1 MARVLGHPGFV
12 LRLLGIATVLGTRLV
27 ASEPG
32 VREETRRVNQVG
44 AGGSAERPAILLAQ
58 KVSAKKKGGAGKTA
72 AGDEPGIAGVDNVA
86 EDDTELKFSRD
97 IAPILVGNCIQCH
110 NPERRRGKF
119 DLTTFEK
126 LMAGSDVEKVI
137 VPGKPEESHLVLR
150 LRGEETPRMPQGNN
164 NNLSAEAIATIES
177 WVKAGARLD
186 AKINPKA
193 TLKSYAVTIDKLRAD
208 ALKKM
213 PSADIDLMI
222 MSAAYERW
230 KQASPDNKPEVTLG
244 TRFLIFSTL
253 PKDRAVA
260 GILGMDKAYILLR
273 TTLSRPSASALDWR
287 MKPSLFVFSDRNTLV
302 EFVRTQENRELQAGE
317 TGTANF
323 GVREPYAAVI
333 DPLGGAAEPT
343 NAVPARGKPRPR
355 RAGDD
360 PPGTDRS
367 VAGLLAEQLAMG
379 VLKTE
384 ETTPRWLYLGL
395 GASIAAGVD
404 PRGSDVQKLQSSAA
418 AQFQQNWTLR
428 ASAALEGQL
437 NPEDT
442 RAIGYA
448 LVDWMT
454 HDPQTRRAFP
464 AFVRAMTE
472 EGGAK
477 LDEVLQNVFSARR
490 QDFLDSSGAWVAHYG
505 PGR

>member
-1 MARVLGHPGFV
+1 MARVLRHPDFV

-32 VREETRRVNQVG
+32 VRDESRRVSQVG
-44 AGGSAERPAILLAQ
+44 AGGAAERPAILLAQ
-58 KVSAKKKGGAGKTA
+58 KASAKKKRGAGKTA
-72 AGDEPGIAGVDNVA
+72 AGDEAGIAGVDNAA
-86 EDDTELKFSRD
+86 EDDTGPKFSRD

-150 LRGEETPRMPQGNN
+150 LRGEETPRMPHGNN
-164 NNLSAEAIATIES
+164 NNLSGEAIAKIES

-186 AKINPKA
+186 AKIDPKA
-193 TLKSYAVTIDKLRAD
+193 TLKSYALTLDKLRAD
-208 ALKKM
+208 ALRKM
-213 PSADIDLMI
+213 PSADLDLMI
-222 MSAAYERW
+222 INAAYERW
-230 KQASPDNKPEVTLG
+230 RQASPNKKPEVTLG
-244 TRFLIFSTL
+244 TRFVILSTL

-260 GILGMDKAYILLR
+260 GILGMDKAYMLLR
-273 TTLSRPSASALDWR
+273 TILSRPNASALDWR
-287 MKPSLFVFSDRNTLV
+287 VKPSLFVFSDRNSFV
-302 EFVRTQENRELQAGE
+302 RFVRTQENRELGPGE

-323 GVREPYAAVI
+323 GVKEPYAAVI
-333 DPLGGAAEPT
+333 DPLGGREEPT
-343 NAVPARGKPRPR
+343 GSVPARGKSRTR
-355 RAGDD
+355 RAGDE
-360 PPGTDRS
+360 PPGNDRS
-367 VAGLLAEQLAMG
+367 VAGLLAEQLAIG
-379 VLKTE
+379 VLKNE
-384 ETTPRWLYLGL
+384 PNTPRWLYLGL
-395 GASIAAGVD
+395 GAYIAAEID
-404 PRGSDVQKLQSSAA
+404 PRSSYVQRLRSSAA
-418 AQFQQNWTLR
+418 GQFQQNWTLR
-428 ASAALEGQL
+428 ASAALGGQL
-437 NPEDT
+437 NTDDT

-472 EGGAK
+472 EGGTK
-477 LDEVLQNVFSARR
+477 LDEVLQTVFSARR
-490 QDFLDSSGAWVAHYG
+490 QDFLDSSGEWVTHYG

>member
-1 MARVLGHPGFV
+1 MARVLRHPDFM
-12 LRLLGIATVLGTRLV
+12 LTLLGIATVLGTPLV
-27 ASEPG
+27 ASETG
-32 VREETRRVNQVG
+32 VRDESRPVSQVG

-58 KVSAKKKGGAGKTA
+58 KASAKKKRGAGKTA
-72 AGDEPGIAGVDNVA
+72 AGAGASIAGVDNAA
-86 EDDTELKFSRD
+86 EDDTEVKFSRD

-137 VPGKPEESHLVLR
+137 VPGKPDQSHLVLR

-164 NNLSAEAIATIES
+164 NSLSAEAIAMIES

-186 AKINPKA
+186 AKIDPKA
-193 TLKSYAVTIDKLRAD
+193 ALKSYALTLDKFRAD
-208 ALKKM
+208 ALRKM

-222 MSAAYERW
+222 ISAAYERW
-230 KQASPDNKPEVTLG
+230 NQASPDNKPEVTLG
-244 TRFLIFSTL
+244 TRFLILSTL

-260 GILGMDKAYILLR
+260 GILGMDKAYSLLR

-287 MKPSLFVFSDRNTLV
+287 VKPSLFVFSDRNSFV
-302 EFVRTQENRELQAGE
+302 AFVRTQENRALGPGE

-323 GVREPYAAVI
+323 GVKEPYAAII
-333 DPLGGAAEPT
+333 DPLGASEVPT
-343 NAVPARGKPRPR
+343 GPVPARGKSRTR
-355 RAGDD
+355 RAGDEL
-360 PPGTDRS
+360 PGNDRS
-367 VAGLLAEQLAMG
+367 VAGLLAEQLTIG
-379 VLKTE
+379 VLKNE
-384 ETTPRWLYLGL
+384 RDTPRWLYLGL
-395 GASIAAGVD
+395 GAYIAAGID
-404 PRGSDVQKLQSSAA
+404 PRSSYVQKLRSSAVG
-418 AQFQQNWTLR
+418 QFQQNWTSR
-428 ASAALEGQL
+428 ATDALGGRL
-437 NPEDT
+437 DSDDT

-472 EGGAK
+472 EGGSK
-477 LDEVLQNVFSARR
+477 LDEVLQTVLSARR
-490 QDFLDSSGAWVAHYG
+490 QDFLNSSGAWVAHYG
-505 PGR
+505 LGQ